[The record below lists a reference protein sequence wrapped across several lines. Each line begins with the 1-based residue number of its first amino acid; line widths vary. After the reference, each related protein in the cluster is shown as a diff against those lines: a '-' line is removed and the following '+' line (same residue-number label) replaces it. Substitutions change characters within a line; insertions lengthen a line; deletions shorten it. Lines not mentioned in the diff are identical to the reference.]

1 MQTLSLGIKIGVIHL
16 FATFGVFIL
25 NCLIIE
31 RRWIKVLLRILK
43 QGRLE
48 IRSAFIV
55 FEKDAEGGYTQ
66 ISDFGSEPQIYL
78 IKELMI

>member
-1 MQTLSLGIKIGVIHL
+1 M
-16 FATFGVFIL
+16 
-25 NCLIIE
+25 
-31 RRWIKVLLRILK
+31 LLRILK

-78 IKELMI
+78 DKRVDDLTNYRRVSSFTLALIAAREPLKT